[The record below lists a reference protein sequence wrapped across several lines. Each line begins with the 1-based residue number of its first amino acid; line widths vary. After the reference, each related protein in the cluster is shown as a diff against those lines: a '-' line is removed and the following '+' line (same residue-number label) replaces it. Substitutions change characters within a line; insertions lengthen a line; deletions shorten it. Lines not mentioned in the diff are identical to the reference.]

1 MQVLDLAS
9 RLGITDMALDRLL
22 QGDVPVTLAARLDTT
37 QASLQAFVD
46 GSAEV
51 GIAAELGCS
60 PRAVQRLRDEIGR
73 EGAIGVLIGL
83 CASKRLH
90 EEASPRSNYA

>member
-1 MQVLDLAS
+1 MEVLDLAS
-9 RLGITDMALDRLL
+9 RLGISETALDRLM

-46 GSAEV
+46 GNAEV
-51 GIAAELGCS
+51 GVAAHLGCS
-60 PRAVQRLRDEIGR
+60 PRTVQRVRDELGR

-83 CASKRLH
+83 AAAKCVL
-90 EEASPRSNYA
+90 EESRRP